1 MEYATQKEVRHH
13 KEHIKDTIEH
23 LEFYLDCAKNKN
35 NVDEDGFIQPI
46 SYEWRKV
53 AELALDLANESDFFD
68 RYEEIHKELHGEQN
82 ND

>member
-1 MEYATQKEVRHH
+1 MEYATQEDLNKHNR
-13 KEHIKDTIEH
+13 HIKDTIEQ

-35 NVDEDGFIQPI
+35 NVDEDGFMQPI

-68 RYEEIHKELHGEQN
+68 RYEEVHRELRKEQN